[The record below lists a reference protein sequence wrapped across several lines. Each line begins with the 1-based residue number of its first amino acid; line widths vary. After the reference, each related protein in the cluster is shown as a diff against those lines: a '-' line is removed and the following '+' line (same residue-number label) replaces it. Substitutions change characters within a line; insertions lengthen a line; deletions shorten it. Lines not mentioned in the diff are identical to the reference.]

1 MLSALQRREELVA
14 VLFKR
19 RFDTASNLAAG
30 FMVSK
35 NTIYRDI
42 GVITL
47 SHPVWMSRG
56 NKGGVYVMDGAT
68 YARRYLNA
76 KQDALLVKLMS
87 QLSGDE
93 LIEMQSIMKDFSLS
107 TKQ

>member
-19 RFDTASNLAAG
+19 RFDTASNLAAE
-30 FMVSK
+30 FKVSK

-47 SHPVWMSRG
+47 SHPIWMSRG
-56 NKGGVYVMDGAT
+56 IKGGIYVMDGAM
-68 YARRYLNA
+68 YARKYLNA
-76 KQDALLVKLMS
+76 KQEALLIKLMS

-93 LIEMQSIMKDFSLS
+93 LIEMQSIMKDFSL
-107 TKQ
+107 TKK